1 MKDKEIINEMYENI
15 ADELN
20 ISDSVFETA
29 EKSYKA
35 LGEYLEN
42 NIDGYKI
49 DVFPQGSMNLGTLI
63 KPISEDD
70 DYDLDAVCKVY
81 YEFANPKDLKNLI
94 GDALKK
100 SERYSKL
107 LTDEG
112 KRCWTLK
119 YSEGS
124 HFHMDILP
132 AIPNDLKDKSIKI
145 THKQD
150 NSYKYIISN
159 PEAYAEWFD
168 KLQENERKN
177 LYRVRN
183 QQFSN
188 KVEDLRKFGIRT
200 ILQKTI
206 QILKRHRD
214 IKYMNSSQEQRD
226 CKPISIII
234 TTLVGKMYS
243 GTEDIV
249 DLITKFCTSY
259 ESYIEQDSNGNYII
273 SNPVNN
279 SENFADKWNIYP
291 ERRAAFFKW
300 VTDLKYDLI
309 TNNFMIFD
317 DITEKTNHLKNVFGN
332 AVISN
337 VFENRNSA
345 VGERYIER
353 KSIATLTPNKTDTKV
368 KDHTFFGK

>member
-1 MKDKEIINEMYENI
+1 MKDKEIINEIYENI

-20 ISDSVFETA
+20 ISDSVFENA

-63 KPISEDD
+63 KPLSEDD

-81 YEFANPKDLKNLI
+81 YDFDDPKDLKDLI
-94 GDALKK
+94 GNTLKK

-132 AIPNDLKDKSIKI
+132 AIPNDIKNKSIKI
-145 THKQD
+145 THKED
-150 NSYKYIISN
+150 NVYRYIISN
-159 PEAYAEWFD
+159 PEAYAEWFS

-200 ILQKTI
+200 TLQKTI
-206 QILKRHRD
+206 QLLKRHRD
-214 IKYMNSSQEQRD
+214 VKYMNASKEERE

-234 TTLVGKMYS
+234 TTLIGKMYS

-291 ERRAAFFKW
+291 ERRNAFFKW
-300 VTDLKYDLI
+300 IADLRYDLI

-317 DITEKTNHLKNVFGN
+317 DITEKTEHLKKVFGST
-332 AVISN
+332 VISN
-337 VFENRNSA
+337 VFENRNS
-345 VGERYIER
+345 VVSERYIDR
-353 KSIATLTPNKTDTKV
+353 KNVATLTTNKTDTKV